1 LWQPT
6 NVLHFLDIAL
16 LTKFKHLSFEEVRR
30 RILAV
35 DEVFCTET
43 LLKNLQANAPT
54 PDELG
59 KISVFVKGASEDD
72 LGNLSKAD
80 AFCAEVQCIIIV
92 IVVGKRIR

>member
-1 LWQPT
+1 
-6 NVLHFLDIAL
+6 L
-16 LTKFKHLSFEEVRR
+16 LTKFKHISFEEVRR

-80 AFCAEVQCIIIV
+80 AFCAEVQCIIFGILV
-92 IVVGKRIR
+92 DKCIR